1 MRAGTPLK
9 QFRNSFNFIKTIHD
23 LNSRYENGRHYQF
36 CVIVLK
42 SIDFHNLPD
51 FRAPPTLQTRW
62 YKRLP
67 LMLRSHYIEA
77 APVGCPPPSGQ
88 TTSGKKKKSLKM
100 SKMTIVQ
107 LGMVLFAICLSTQV
121 RYHSQS
127 SIFFNFF
134 SAISR

>member
-88 TTSGKKKKSLKM
+88 TTLGKKKKIYKN
-100 SKMTIVQ
+100 VQ
-107 LGMVLFAICLSTQV
+107 NDDRSTGDGFV
-121 RYHSQS
+121 RNML
-127 SIFFNFF
+127 INPGKIPFTV
-134 SAISR
+134 